1 MRVVFRFLGHQVYA
15 HANRIE
21 HGFGIYLCISRLRDV
36 KARFARTLSIK
47 SENLKADV
55 QARYD
60 KIPGFLPDRIER
72 AEKRRRA
79 WVQ

>member
-1 MRVVFRFLGHQVYA
+1 MPVVFKLLGHQVYA
-15 HANRIE
+15 HAIRIG
-21 HGFGIYLCISRLRDV
+21 HGFAFYLSISRLRDV
-36 KARFARTLSIK
+36 TARFARSLTIR

-60 KIPGFLPDRIER
+60 KIPAFLPDRIER